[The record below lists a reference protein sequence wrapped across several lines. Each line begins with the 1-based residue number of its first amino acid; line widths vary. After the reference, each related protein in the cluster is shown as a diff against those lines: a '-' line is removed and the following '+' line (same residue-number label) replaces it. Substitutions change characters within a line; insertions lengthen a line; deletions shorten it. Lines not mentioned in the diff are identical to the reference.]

1 MQRIQLIKYLVADL
15 LSMILSLIICGFD
28 VYVGI
33 TLCVFWFVVYW
44 ISGYYNENVRRS
56 RLTEFFTTLISVF
69 VGVVCIAIVS
79 KTFTIISLSYH
90 QCLYYFGLQF
100 LLTYFCRLFVTQSFI
115 LGLKSGRYSFPTLV
129 IGVGENAKKLPNNIG
144 TKVIGYISVKE
155 KTEVKIDEKKILGE
169 YSNLLE
175 IVKNNKVEEVVVA
188 IDNFD
193 SKLVYEVLRQMYL
206 LGVDV
211 KITENL
217 RKSLQINMLSDSIL
231 GFPLVNLSHNKMPYW
246 QQNIKRLFDVIASV
260 LILISTIPITI
271 YISLRIKC
279 TDKGSVFYRQERIG
293 RYGKKF
299 DIIKFRSMRVD
310 AENGEPLLSSEND
323 DRITKIGKTLRRFRL
338 DEIPQFYNVIC
349 GEMSIVGFRPERAY
363 YVDKISEKA
372 PEYYLLLRILPGI
385 TSWGMAKY
393 GYATSV
399 EKMIERLHYDIIYIE
414 NNSLLIDLKILIH
427 TVIIV
432 LRGRE
437 IVKKQ

>member
-1 MQRIQLIKYLVADL
+1 
-15 LSMILSLIICGFD
+15 
-28 VYVGI
+28 
-33 TLCVFWFVVYW
+33 
-44 ISGYYNENVRRS
+44 
-56 RLTEFFTTLISVF
+56 
-69 VGVVCIAIVS
+69 
-79 KTFTIISLSYH
+79 LSYH

-115 LGLKSGRYSFPTLV
+115 LGLKSGRDSFPTLV